1 MKDLIY
7 RLFYGRTMGFK
18 LTVMFLSVI
27 LIPMTLLAY
36 FSYRVIDTRL
46 EKESHEKLDMG
57 LKAAWNEY
65 FVRGEQMRYGML
77 QAAAQDEIKQA
88 VERLDK
94 TYLKN
99 MMIRWKH
106 MRPYVELWAVVDER
120 GRVIARLNSDY
131 SGDVMDLNGLVNYAL
146 ASGEADIT
154 TEILTKDMLR
164 FEGNEFKESLAM
176 PGPSSGLKGDSTNR
190 GAEDAIFL
198 LVVTPVANDQGRV
211 VGGIVTGDILNGDS
225 FVPDTVARRNPGF
238 FISVSLNGT
247 RVSTNLVDPNGENL
261 KGTSLP
267 ASALTAVSNGGRAFQ
282 EWSLAGRDYVSVF
295 EPIRDYKGAVI
306 GTLDVGISKES
317 LWAVQKENQ
326 LVISLITV
334 LGLSISLIAA
344 VFSTYRITR
353 PLKTLKEKIDA
364 FAAGDR
370 TVRVDAAYG
379 EDAGDEIKTLSWAFN
394 SMMEEVGRRDEDK
407 ERYLEE
413 IEDKNRELERLND
426 AIKKTNEELEIAY
439 EETQSQTEEL
449 HAINEELKLLNEDL
463 DRKNVE
469 LKKANITITVEE
481 EEIKKAKDK
490 LRLIYDSI
498 LDYVLLVDGE
508 RNILEAN
515 RHFYEKLNLDEKLAA
530 GRNIYPL
537 FKIRNPGADCPITRS
552 IDTLTPFEM
561 EMTSSEGKVY
571 LCHSF
576 PLIHE
581 YEGQGKAVV
590 YMKDITEQRLLLHRL
605 IQADK
610 LSSLGE
616 LVSGVAHELNN
627 PITGIMCFS
636 ELLMEDNISDNVRGK
651 LAKIND
657 ASHRC
662 KKIIDNLLTFARWN
676 RPEKKYENVNN
687 VIRRSVELRSYQLK
701 VDNIGVELRLDD
713 TLPST
718 MLDDNQMQQVF
729 LNLIN
734 NARDA
739 IMEKGGGGKIWIKSG
754 VRGGKVVVRFEDDGK
769 GIPEDVIGRIFDP
782 FFTTKEVGRGTGLGL
797 SISYGIINEHGG
809 NIYASS
815 DPGSGTTFTVELPI
829 TAGMGQDMAA
839 AKPLKPDLAGR
850 LKERAAG
857 LKALVL
863 DDEPIVLDLL
873 NDMLASSGFV
883 VEAASSAEDALTKMR
898 AGGYDII
905 ISDMKMPG
913 LDGKGFYRAVRD
925 IRPEMLKKIIF
936 ITGDSVNKETDAFLR
951 ESGNVSLK
959 KPFTVDELNECV
971 SRLIP

>member
-1 MKDLIY
+1 MKDFIY
-7 RLFYGRTMGFK
+7 RHFSGKTMGFK

-36 FSYRVIDTRL
+36 FSYRVIDSRL

-77 QAAAQDEIKQA
+77 QAAAQDEIKHA
-88 VERLDK
+88 VESGDR
-94 TYLKN
+94 TYLRN

-106 MRPYVELWAVVDER
+106 MRPYVELWAVVDAK
-120 GRVIARLNSDY
+120 GRVISRLNSDY

-154 TEILTKDMLR
+154 TGILTKDMLR
-164 FEGNEFKESLAM
+164 FEGNEFRESLSI
-176 PGPSSGLKGDSTNR
+176 PGPSSGLKGEMNR
-190 GAEDAIFL
+190 DAGDAIFL
-198 LVVTPVANDQGRV
+198 LVVTPVMNDQGKV
-211 VGGIVTGDILNGDS
+211 IGGIVTGDILNGDS
-225 FVPDTVARRNPGF
+225 FIPDTVARRNPGLF
-238 FISVSLNGT
+238 TSVSLNGT
-247 RVSTNLVDPNGENL
+247 RISTNLVDANGENL
-261 KGTSLP
+261 KGTRLP
-267 ASALTAVSNGGRAFQ
+267 ASALEATRKGRHTFQ
-282 EWSLAGRDYVSVF
+282 EWSLGGRDYISVF

-306 GTLDVGISKES
+306 GTLDVGISKEG
-317 LWAVQKENQ
+317 LWAVQRENQ
-326 LVISLITV
+326 LVISIITA

-353 PLKTLKEKIDA
+353 PLKNLKEKIDA

-370 TVRVDAAYG
+370 TVRVDAEG
-379 EDAGDEIKTLSWAFN
+379 GRDAGDEIKTLSRAFN
-394 SMMEEVGRRDEDK
+394 SMMDDVGRREEDK
-407 ERYLEE
+407 ERYLAE
-413 IEDKNRELERLND
+413 IEDKNRELGRLND
-426 AIKKTNEELEIAY
+426 AIKKTNEELEVAY

-515 RHFYEKLNLDEKLAA
+515 RHFYERLNLDERLAA

-537 FKIRNPGADCPITRS
+537 FKIRNPGTDCPITRS
-552 IDTLTPFEM
+552 IDTLTPVEM

-627 PITGIMCFS
+627 PLTGIMCFS
-636 ELLMEDNISDNVRGK
+636 ELLMEDSISENVRGK

-701 VDNIGVELRLDD
+701 VDNIGVDLDLD
-713 TLPST
+713 ETLPST
-718 MLDDNQMQQVF
+718 MLDENQMQQVF
-729 LNLIN
+729 LNLMN

-754 VRGGKVVVRFEDDGK
+754 ARGGKVVVRFVDDGK
-769 GIPEDVIGRIFDP
+769 GIPEEVIGRIFDP

-815 DPGSGTTFTVELPI
+815 DPGRGTTFTVELPI
-829 TAGMGQDMAA
+829 TGTGYDMIA
-839 AKPLKPDLAGR
+839 AKPPKPDLSGR
-850 LKERAAG
+850 LRERAAG

-883 VEAASSAEDALTKMR
+883 VEAAASAEDALAKMR

-905 ISDMKMPG
+905 ISDIKMPG

-925 IRPEMLKKIIF
+925 IRPEMLQKIIF

-971 SRLIP
+971 SRLIL